1 MDGPSIIWKRVLSL
15 YIYTVLL
22 SKLDPLELSSR
33 GIGDGWPVIDDE
45 AWLVAAKFHWNG
57 VFVGVVVADRSLLM
71 DF

>member
-45 AWLVAAKFHWNG
+45 A
-57 VFVGVVVADRSLLM
+57 
-71 DF
+71 

>member
-1 MDGPSIIWKRVLSL
+1 MDGPSIIWKRVLYI

-45 AWLVAAKFHWNG
+45 A
-57 VFVGVVVADRSLLM
+57 
-71 DF
+71 